1 MSDIQRLFVS
11 AAMNPANATVGAS
24 PATGPGTAAYGPSGV
39 PGGTIAAALTP
50 GVVGTVQLPTV
61 QAGGGILVRNDGIAG
76 AILFYS
82 DAEPSGDAVWPA
94 AARNASLAGSQSGG
108 TVRIPPGQFV
118 ILTDT
123 TAGPI
128 ATYTGGP
135 LAIFAGTFQYAVLAS
150 PPDHPKAVT
159 KL

>member
-1 MSDIQRLFVS
+1 MTIQRLFTS

-24 PATGPGTAAYGPSGV
+24 SVTGAGTAAYGPSGV
-39 PGGTIAAALTP
+39 PGGTVAAACSP

-61 QAGGGILVRNDGIAG
+61 QAGGGILVQNDGTTTAV
-76 AILFYS
+76 LFYS
-82 DAEPSGDAVWPA
+82 DAEPNGDAAWPA
-94 AARNASLAGSQSGG
+94 AARTASLAGNQSGG
-108 TVRIPPGQFV
+108 TVQIPPGQYV

-135 LAIFAGTFQYAVLAS
+135 LALFAGTFQYAVLAS
-150 PPDHPKAVT
+150 PPDHPKATV